1 MQQDAK
7 EEVRA
12 RLNIEDIIGQ
22 YVRLQRAGKDLKG
35 LSPFTSEKTPS
46 FMVSPDK
53 HVWYDFSSNTGGDI
67 FNFIMKVEG
76 LDFRGALELLAQK
89 AGVDLSQYG
98 DGDKKL
104 AERKKRLYEL
114 LKIATT
120 YYQQTLLRNTRA
132 LEYVFKTR
140 RLNKEIVQEFQI
152 GYAPDSSRAVV
163 DFLNKKGFSERE
175 IKDAGMTN
183 RRGGDLFRS
192 RIMIPLMDSEGKI
205 IGFTGRLLDEDP
217 LSSGKAPKYLNTPQT
232 LLYDKSRHVFGLSQA
247 KEAIRK
253 TERAVMVEGN
263 LDVIASHEAGVKQ
276 VVAAAGTAMTEQ
288 HLKTV
293 KRFSSHILLAFDSD
307 RAGVAA
313 TERAITLSQSL
324 DIQLEIIV
332 LPGNAKDPDE
342 LIQKDKKL
350 WSTAVSDGIPA
361 IEWLLN
367 VYQKRY
373 DVTTG
378 EGKKRYTSASLRLL
392 HTLHDEVEQEHYVQN
407 IAEVAGVSVE
417 TLLRKLSG
425 VEPAQTS
432 VPLRTSKTTLNPQA
446 ELYPHQDALLG
457 LMLLDPKTRV
467 LLTDIEID
475 AIHTKEAQKLFSY
488 LMAYPGKP
496 LSDSAVPKA
505 LKEVETYVKIILLKA
520 DDRYGAW
527 SDLDRYDETARLI
540 KLMKRETSNT
550 QKARLLEQLR
560 DAEAAGND
568 TAAHRLQTQLNELIK
583 EMK

>member
-12 RLNIEDIIGQ
+12 RLTIEEVIGQ

-53 HVWYDFSSNTGGDI
+53 HVWYDFSSNTGGDM
-67 FNFIMKVEG
+67 FNFIMRVEG

-89 AGVDLSQYG
+89 AGVDLSHYG
-98 DGDKKL
+98 AGDKKI

-120 YYQQTLLRNTRA
+120 YYQQTLLRNPRA
-132 LEYVFKTR
+132 LEYIFTIR
-140 RLNKEIVQEFQI
+140 GLSKEIVQEFQI
-152 GYAPDSSRAVV
+152 GYAPNTTQSVV
-163 DFLNKKGFSERE
+163 DFLLKKGYSERE
-175 IKDAGMTN
+175 IKDAGMSN

-192 RIMIPLMDSEGKI
+192 RIMIPLMDSEGRI
-205 IGFTGRLLDEDP
+205 IGFTGRLLGDLQDN
-217 LSSGKAPKYLNTPQT
+217 GKAPKYLNTPQT
-232 LLYDKSRHVFGLSQA
+232 LLYDKSRHVYGLSQA

-263 LDVIASHEAGVKQ
+263 LDVISSHQAGVKQ
-276 VVAAAGTAMTEQ
+276 VVAAAGTALTEH
-288 HLKTV
+288 HLKTI
-293 KRFSSHILLAFDSD
+293 KRFSSHILLALDGD

-313 TERAITLSQSL
+313 TERAIALSQSL
-324 DIQLEIIV
+324 DIQLEIVV
-332 LPGNAKDPDE
+332 LPGDAKDPDE
-342 LIQKDKKL
+342 LIKKDKKL
-350 WSTAVSDGIPA
+350 WNTAVSHGVPA
-361 IEWLLN
+361 IEWLLS

-392 HTLHDEVEQEHYVQN
+392 YTLQDEVEQEHYLQN
-407 IAEVAGVSVE
+407 IADVAGIRVE

-425 VEPAQTS
+425 VEIKDTS
-432 VPLRTSKTTLNPQA
+432 TPLRRSKTILEPHSETH
-446 ELYPHQDALLG
+446 PHQEALLG
-457 LMLLDPKTRV
+457 LMILDPKTRV

-475 AIHTKEAQKLFSY
+475 TLENKDAQKVCTY
-488 LMAYPGKP
+488 LLAHSDDVF
-496 LSDSAVPKA
+496 SDSVPKA
-505 LKEVETYVKIILLKA
+505 LKEVETYVKIALLKA

-560 DAEAAGND
+560 DAETAGDD
-568 TAAHRLQTQLNELIK
+568 TEAHRLQTQLNELIK

>member
-12 RLNIEDIIGQ
+12 RLNIEDVIGQ

-98 DGDKKL
+98 SGDKKL

-114 LKIATT
+114 LNIAAT
-120 YYQQTLLRNTRA
+120 YYQQTFLKNHRA

-140 RLNKEIVQEFQI
+140 KLSKEIVQEFQI
-152 GYAPDSSRAVV
+152 GYAPDTSSSAV
-163 DFLNKKGFSERE
+163 DFLSKKGFSERE

-205 IGFTGRLLDEDP
+205 IGFTGRLLDDDS

-263 LDVIASHEAGVKQ
+263 LDVIASHQTGVKQ

-288 HLKTV
+288 HLKMV
-293 KRFSSHILLAFDSD
+293 KRFSSHILLAFDGD

-324 DIQLEIIV
+324 DIQLEVIT
-332 LPGNAKDPDE
+332 LPDDTKDPDE
-342 LIQKDKKL
+342 LIQKNDQL
-350 WSTAVSDGIPA
+350 WSEAISRGTPAV
-361 IEWLLN
+361 EWLLS
-367 VYQKRY
+367 VYQNRY

-378 EGKKRYTSASLRLL
+378 DGKKRFTSASLRLL
-392 HTLHDEVEQEHYVQN
+392 HRLRDEVEQEHYVHT
-407 IAEVAGVSVE
+407 IAKVAGVSVE
-417 TLLRKLSG
+417 TLVRKLSG
-425 VEPAQTS
+425 IEPEHTS
-432 VPLRTSKTTLNPQA
+432 ESLRPSKTTLEPQA

-467 LLTDIEID
+467 LLTDIQTNVIESED
-475 AIHTKEAQKLFSY
+475 AQKVCSY
-488 LMAYPGKP
+488 LLTHPDKVF
-496 LSDSAVPKA
+496 SHAVPKA

-550 QKARLLEQLR
+550 QKARLLQQLR
-560 DAEAAGND
+560 DAEAAGDD